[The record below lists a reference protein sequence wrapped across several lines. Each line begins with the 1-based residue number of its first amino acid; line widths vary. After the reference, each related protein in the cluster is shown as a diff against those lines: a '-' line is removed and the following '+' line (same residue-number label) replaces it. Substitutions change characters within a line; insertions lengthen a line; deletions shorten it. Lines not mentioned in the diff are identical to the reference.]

1 MSRGSLAPID
11 ATEPTPG
18 PIAST
23 SLAFTEELFKLFM
36 QTYMDTIK
44 IQAPALVQAPASPVL
59 VEPKEQPLK
68 ARFPDL
74 YFGKL
79 YLDCYW
85 FCQQFEDH
93 FDTARA
99 NGKNR
104 TPFAAS
110 FLWDGISTCWTQYKR
125 RHAQEKGPD
134 VVIPWEEFKAF
145 LRENCGNSRTFVK
158 GIWNRF
164 RGDSQYQLEDAQD
177 WASHLEHLQS
187 ILQEFDPESAPEEL
201 DLIRFFQDGLQS
213 SIQAEMESSEEEY
226 KSWEVLIRKA
236 TAAEEKTRGRP
247 ASQIKEVDQYCPRGH
262 RPSLQANK
270 HQQEKGQGQSQIKH
284 LRQQEPKPS
293 C

>member
-1 MSRGSLAPID
+1 MAPSRRRAPLRGAAAQIVAIRLA
-11 ATEPTPG
+11 AAG
-18 PIAST
+18 PIRSANGSQRSYRSSSSAPSKPNTTIPPSVSPRAT
-23 SLAFTEELFKLFM
+23 SIAIVATPILPAPDAPVLAFSSLSAPAIAVPAPASIEELFKLFM
-36 QTYMDTIK
+36 QTYMDTVK
-44 IQAPALVQAPASPVL
+44 NQAQAPVQAPTPPVS
-59 VEPKEQPLK
+59 VESKEQPLK

-134 VVIPWEEFKAF
+134 VVIPWKEFKAF
-145 LRENCGNSRTFVK
+145 LRENCGNSKTFVK

-164 RGDSQYQLEDAQD
+164 RGGS
-177 WASHLEHLQS
+177 
-187 ILQEFDPESAPEEL
+187 
-201 DLIRFFQDGLQS
+201 
-213 SIQAEMESSEEEY
+213 
-226 KSWEVLIRKA
+226 
-236 TAAEEKTRGRP
+236 
-247 ASQIKEVDQYCPRGH
+247 
-262 RPSLQANK
+262 
-270 HQQEKGQGQSQIKH
+270 
-284 LRQQEPKPS
+284 
-293 C
+293 